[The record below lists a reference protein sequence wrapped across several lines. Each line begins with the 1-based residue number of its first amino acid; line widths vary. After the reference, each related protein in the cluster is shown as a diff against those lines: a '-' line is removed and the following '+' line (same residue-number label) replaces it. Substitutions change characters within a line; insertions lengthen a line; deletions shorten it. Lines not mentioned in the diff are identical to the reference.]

1 MPHGNANLPGVD
13 LSDLKMPSWVYDLRI
28 VREHVKGLVEEKRNL
43 IEQTPY
49 LLDLILENIFGEK
62 FGFSVSDYDYD
73 DESFSLDLDLTG
85 DKTDPVFGVG
95 LTFDKSYTSIIIQCG
110 LDGVSLSSLN
120 CTATELGQSLLYEHD
135 TGAIYMKLW
144 KDEKKKT
151 IAHEEMSFDSFDD
164 PGFVQLNFYWT
175 FESSG
180 RETCWGVWKA
190 ESRKYGIGWF
200 KQKLEVAKKIEKA
213 IYSKQQDI
221 DYQKELAERMKSS
234 FPDSSSSSNADAVK
248 MLSKIVDE
256 LLEEKL
262 RSRKLPDSD
271 SDFKFKLRPIEGW
284 EHGQEPTVR
293 MKIHHYQTVIE
304 TLLRKLALDVL
315 KNEPNWKKELIPK
328 DIRIHANEQ
337 MENKSKRG
345 RVLPPDEAFL
355 NATDFGQLVE
365 IIGKNW
371 KKLFKDALDDQYGT
385 ILPSLKE
392 LKDRYRDP
400 ISHADATMEYNE
412 MDVEKVM
419 LLLYEIQTRTTKF
432 YGK

>member
-28 VREHVKGLVEEKRNL
+28 VREHVKGLVEEERNL

-73 DESFSLDLDLTG
+73 DESFSLHLDLAD

-95 LTFDKSYTSIIIQCG
+95 LTFNKSYTSIIIQCG
-110 LDGVSLSSLN
+110 IDGVSLSSLN

-135 TGAIYMKLW
+135 TGAIYMKNW
-144 KDEKKKT
+144 SDEKKKT

-164 PGFVQLNFYWT
+164 PGFMQLSFDWT
-175 FESSG
+175 FGSSG
-180 RETCWGVWKA
+180 RETCWEVWKA
-190 ESRKYGIGWF
+190 HSKKYGIGWF

-234 FPDSSSSSNADAVK
+234 LPDSSSSSKADAVK
-248 MLSKIVDE
+248 VLSKIADE

-262 RSRKLPDSD
+262 RSLKLPDSD
-271 SDFKFKLRPIEGW
+271 SDFKLELRSIPDW
-284 EHGQEPTVR
+284 EPGQEPTVR
-293 MKIHHYQTVIE
+293 MRIHHSLTVIE
-304 TLLRKLALDVL
+304 TTLRKLALDVL

-371 KKLFKDALDDQYGT
+371 KKLFKDALDDQYGI

-400 ISHADATMEYNE
+400 ISHADETMEYSE
-412 MDVEKVM
+412 MDVDKIRV
-419 LLLYEIQTRTTKF
+419 LLYEIQTRTTKF

>member
-1 MPHGNANLPGVD
+1 MPHGNVNLPGVD

-28 VREHVKGLVEEKRNL
+28 VREHVKGLVEEERSL

-73 DESFSLDLDLTG
+73 DESFSLHLDLND

-95 LTFDKSYTSIIIQCG
+95 LTFDKSSTSIIIQCG
-110 LDGVSLSSLN
+110 LDGISLSSLN

-135 TGAIYMKLW
+135 TGAIYMKNW
-144 KDEKKKT
+144 SDEKKKT

-180 RETCWGVWKA
+180 RETCWEVWKA
-190 ESRKYGIGWF
+190 DSKKYGIGWF

-234 FPDSSSSSNADAVK
+234 FPNSSSSSNADAVK

-262 RSRKLPDSD
+262 HSLKLPDSD
-271 SDFKFKLRPIEGW
+271 SDFKFEFRHIEDW
-284 EHGQEPTVR
+284 EPGQEPTVR
-293 MKIHHYQTVIE
+293 MKIHHSITVIE
-304 TLLRKLALDVL
+304 TTLRKLALDVL

-371 KKLFKDALDDQYGT
+371 KKLFKDALDDQYGI

-400 ISHADATMEYNE
+400 ISHADETMEYSE
-412 MDVEKVM
+412 MDVDKIRV
-419 LLLYEIQTRTTKF
+419 LLYEIQTRTTKF

>member
-28 VREHVKGLVEEKRNL
+28 VREHVKGLVEEERNL

-73 DESFSLDLDLTG
+73 DESFSLHLDLTG

-95 LTFDKSYTSIIIQCG
+95 LTFDKSSTSIIIQCG

-135 TGAIYMKLW
+135 TGAIYMKNW
-144 KDEKKKT
+144 IDEKEK
-151 IAHEEMSFDSFDD
+151 ILAHEEMSFDSFED

-175 FESSG
+175 FGSSG
-180 RETCWGVWKA
+180 RETCWEVWKA
-190 ESRKYGIGWF
+190 DSKKYGIGWF

-234 FPDSSSSSNADAVK
+234 LPDSSSSSNADAVK
-248 MLSKIVDE
+248 VLSKIVDE

-262 RSRKLPDSD
+262 RSLKLPDSD
-271 SDFKFKLRPIEGW
+271 SDFKFELRPIEDW
-284 EHGQEPTVR
+284 EPGQEPTVR
-293 MKIHHYQTVIE
+293 MRIHHSLTVIE
-304 TLLRKLALDVL
+304 TTLRKLALNVL

-328 DIRIHANEQ
+328 DVRIHANEQ

-371 KKLFKDALDDQYGT
+371 KKLFKDALDDQYGI

-400 ISHADATMEYNE
+400 ISHADETMEYSE
-412 MDVEKVM
+412 MDVNKIKV
-419 LLLYEIQTRTTKF
+419 LLYEIQTRTTKF